1 MTYMGAEIFPVFF
14 YELLT
19 IIADERRA
27 KETFRQR
34 LNFTAE
40 MLIDI
45 MRIQIYNYNSKTAVN
60 RVYCRNAK
68 GGSAWEKLII

>member
-1 MTYMGAEIFPVFF
+1 MRAEIFPVFF

-34 LNFTAE
+34 LKFNAE

-45 MRIQIYNYNSKTAVN
+45 MRIRIYNYNSKTAVN
-60 RVYCRNAK
+60 KVSCRNAK
-68 GGSAWEKLII
+68 GGRAWEKLII